1 MSDQDQVTGQD
12 EPQVVAQ
19 SLPDNESPL
28 PSEETVESEIDSE
41 VEESL
46 PESASER
53 TRKEFEKLKDA
64 NRKLKEELDARGSR
78 NDLSDYLPSHLTQRQ
93 TEEIKTDFV
102 DQNGYV
108 DVNTLNRALKEANDR
123 ARRAEDLALSNV
135 KERESRMVQE
145 AHLKHPYL
153 DPRSPQHDRKFYD
166 AVRDRMVRYF
176 SEGVEKP
183 LAEVADEIADFYK
196 PEITPEKVEVEKQK
210 AVEGYKQSQT
220 TRAIIN
226 TSPTQKREPAN
237 DLDDLR
243 VKTRSGDSTALQE
256 RIRRA
261 GL

>member
-12 EPQVVAQ
+12 DPQVVDQ
-19 SLPDNESPL
+19 SLPNNESPL
-28 PSEETVESEIDSE
+28 PSEEIVESEIDSE

-46 PESASER
+46 PESVSER
-53 TRKEFEKLKDA
+53 TRKEFEKLKEA
-64 NRKLKEELDARGSR
+64 NRKLKEELDTKGNPS
-78 NDLSDYLPSHLTQRQ
+78 DLSDYLPSHLTRRQ
-93 TEEIKTDFV
+93 NEEVPTDFV

-123 ARRAEDLALSNV
+123 AKRAEELALSNV
-135 KERESRMVQE
+135 KEREGRMVRE
-145 AHLKHPYL
+145 AHERHPYL
-153 DPRSPQHDRKFYD
+153 DPRNPQHDRKFYE

-196 PEITPEKVEVEKQK
+196 PTITAEKVEAEKQK

-220 TRAIIN
+220 TRAVVN
-226 TSPTQKREPAN
+226 TVPTQKREPAD

-243 VKTRSGDSTALQE
+243 AKTRSGDSTALQE